1 MKSLAVFVLSSLFFL
16 RCSQPERALV
26 IQTDFGLKDGAVNAM
41 KGVAYGVDT
50 HLQVYDLT
58 HEIPGYNIWEA
69 GYRLHQAAPFWPAAT
84 VFVSVVDPGVGTER
98 KSIVMKSRTGQFF
111 VTPDNGTLTLVADA
125 LGIESVREIDE
136 SINRRPGSESSYTF
150 HGRDVY
156 VYTAARLASGKISF
170 EQVGPLVKQDIV
182 RLDYQA
188 PSRTGNI
195 LNGNI
200 PVLDIQYGNVWTN
213 INDTLFKQ
221 LNFRT
226 GDTVEVRIKNRDSLV
241 YSGRVPYVQTF
252 GGVAEKKPLA
262 YLNSLMNFSL
272 AINMGSFADSFH
284 VSSGKDWSIEIS
296 K

>member
-1 MKSLAVFVLSSLFFL
+1 MKSFLVFILSSLFFL
-16 RCSQPERALV
+16 SCSHEENALV
-26 IQTDFGLKDGAVNAM
+26 VQTDFGLKDGAVNAM
-41 KGVAYGVDT
+41 KGVAHGVDP
-50 HLQVYDLT
+50 HLQIYDLT
-58 HEIPGYNIWEA
+58 HEIPSYNIWEA
-69 GYRLHQAAPFWPAAT
+69 GYRLLQAAPFWPAAT
-84 VFVSVVDPGVGTER
+84 VFVSVVDPGVGTAR
-98 KSIVMKSRTGQFF
+98 KSVVMKSRTGQFF

-136 SINRRPGSESSYTF
+136 SVNRRPGSDSSYTF

-156 VYTAARLASGKISF
+156 VFTAARLASGKISF
-170 EQVGPLVKQDIV
+170 EQVGPLLKQDIV
-182 RLDYQA
+182 RLDYQ
-188 PSRTGNI
+188 PPLKTGSI
-195 LNGNI
+195 LKGNI

-221 LNFRT
+221 LNIRI

-241 YSGRVPYVQTF
+241 YAGRVPYVQTF
-252 GGVAEKKPLA
+252 GAVSEKKSLA

-284 VSSGKDWSIEIS
+284 VHSGKNWSIEIS